1 MAVEFLGRELT
12 VQRVLDAYTAT
23 GLKPV
28 AAFFTCQLGDA
39 RCGCALS
46 AVAIAEGAA
55 TFEEDGAEHL
65 DRPYGF
71 VAGFDDPYGVSESE
85 YRRSK
90 WEEAYELGRQCREA
104 VGL

>member
-1 MAVEFLGRELT
+1 MAVEFLGKPLT
-12 VQRVLDAYTAT
+12 VQRVLDAYAAT

-28 AAFFTCQLGDA
+28 ADAFVSVDARNA

-55 TFEEDGAEHL
+55 AFEEHGAHKFL
-65 DRPYGF
+65 GSLPPGF
-71 VAGFDDPYGVSESE
+71 TSGFDGLGNSDPN
-85 YRRSK
+85 
-90 WEEAYELGRQCREA
+90 EAYELGRQCRKA